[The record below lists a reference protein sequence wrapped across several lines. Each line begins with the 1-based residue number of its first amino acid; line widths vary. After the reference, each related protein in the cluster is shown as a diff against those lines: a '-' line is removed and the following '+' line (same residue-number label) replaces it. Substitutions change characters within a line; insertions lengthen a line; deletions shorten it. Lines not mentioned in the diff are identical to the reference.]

1 MNGKVWAVAAAPVF
15 GFVIGYATNALA
27 IRMLFRPYDERRILG
42 LRFQGMIPRRK
53 DEIARKVAEVVTT
66 ELLREERVAERL
78 AGPEVRRP
86 LVEMVVELAGRYLG
100 PGARSWWAAPEHRE
114 AAGRAVEAV
123 VRETAKGL
131 TEWFRTPD
139 GRAALRE
146 LADRILGLA
155 PGQLLP
161 GEQGVLRRVAAGK
174 AAELLASPDLESRVR
189 LGLDRLVVRLAGVDR
204 PLREVLPPEIAGAL
218 RSAVDPLV
226 DPLLQRFEEAVL
238 SPANVERI
246 KGAVR
251 AGIVGYL
258 AEVKGGLVK
267 NAIRHAALLARER
280 IFREADEIVEANLFR
295 LRELVR
301 QEEHRQRI
309 REGILEAVDRL
320 LARTPGEVLAGFPPE
335 VLDRVYG
342 QTASWVVGRLR
353 RPEVAE
359 ALLGLLERELERWY
373 GEPLRASL
381 GADAAGRWAGH
392 AARWIEGGGLGRLA
406 DREAPRLAK
415 RAREALARGGMP
427 PPSEAFVREVASLA
441 LDRLLPIVAEQVPA
455 LLGIVDVRGLVE
467 QQIRGFSAAEV
478 ERVILQ
484 VARKELRAI
493 TWWGGVLGALVGG
506 VQAGLLLLGG

>member
-1 MNGKVWAVAAAPVF
+1 MNEKLWAVAAAPVF

-27 IRMLFRPYDERRILG
+27 IRMLFRPYEERRFLG

-78 AGPEVRRP
+78 AGAEVRGP
-86 LVEMVVELAGRYLG
+86 LADLVVDLAGRYLG

-146 LADRILGLA
+146 LADRVLGLA
-155 PGQLLP
+155 PAQLLP

-280 IFREADEIVEANLFR
+280 IFREADEIVDQNLFR

-320 LARTPGEVLAGFPPE
+320 LARTPGEVLAGLPPE

-342 QTASWVVGRLR
+342 QAASWVVGRLR

-373 GEPLRASL
+373 GAPLRTSL
-381 GADAAGRWAGH
+381 GDAAGRWADY
-392 AARWIEGGGLGRLA
+392 AARWIEGGGLERLA
-406 DREAPRLAK
+406 DREAPRFAK
-415 RAREALARGGMP
+415 LAREALARGGVP

-484 VARKELRAI
+484 VARRELRAI

-506 VQAGLLLLGG
+506 VQAGLLLMGG